1 MFRSKKKKALPEIN
15 TTALPDII
23 FMLLFFFMVVTV
35 LKKDEKTSS
44 VKIPQVGYAELLK
57 GDNLILLSVLEKENG
72 LHYYIDSHHYRNLD
86 KVEQALRKIISIDN
100 TTQSVKIQADKSLP
114 MSKINEIKRILQQTQ
129 HYKVEYLAATVHQ

>member
-1 MFRSKKKKALPEIN
+1 MFKSKKEKALPEIN

-57 GDNLILLSVLEKENG
+57 GDDLILLSLLEKEDG
-72 LHYYIDSHHYRNLD
+72 FHYFLDSQHYRTIEQLQGGLNEALASD
-86 KVEQALRKIISIDN
+86 VE
-100 TTQSVKIQADKSLP
+100 TQRVKIQADKHLP
-114 MSKINEIKRILQQTQ
+114 MSKINEIKRLLQQSQ
-129 HYKVEYLAATVHQ
+129 HYKVEYLAATVIE

>member
-72 LHYYIDSHHYRNLD
+72 LHYYLDNHHYRSLE
-86 KVEQALRKIISIDN
+86 KVEQALNKDLSVDDTSQR
-100 TTQSVKIQADKSLP
+100 VKIQADKSLP
-114 MSKINEIKRILQQTQ
+114 MSKINEIKRILQRTQ
-129 HYKVEYLAATVHQ
+129 HYKVEYLAATVTE